1 MKKLFLTIFGIALLM
16 KGAADPV
23 IFNGA
28 YAFSAVE
35 GMFIIQY
42 LPDLRR
48 PILAINQGDVVYCV
62 DLDHMDR
69 GTLDRMLPAAEPAD

>member
-1 MKKLFLTIFGIALLM
+1 MNKLLISLIGIALLL
-16 KGAADPV
+16 KGAADPL

-28 YAFSAVE
+28 YAFSAIE

-48 PILAINQGDVVYCV
+48 PILAVKQADVVYCV
-62 DLDHMDR
+62 DLDHLDR
-69 GTLDRMLPAAEPAD
+69 GTLDRILSVAGPGD